1 MPVDKNIGLP
11 FFAIFIINGKLVISE
26 DATLYAGKSRS
37 SRSEFWFFVLFG
49 SLGGIITFIIDVMIL
64 GYSMESEYTP
74 INSIFSLV
82 LIIPTTAAACR
93 RLHDV
98 NKSGWWQLIA
108 ITIIGIIPLVIW
120 LATEGTKKNNPHGNP
135 IKIKK

>member
-1 MPVDKNIGLP
+1 MDIQTSIKTCFN
-11 FFAIFIINGKLVISE
+11 KY
-26 DATLYAGKSRS
+26 ATFSGRA
-37 SRSEFWFFVLFG
+37 SRSEYWFFILFG
-49 SLGGIITFIIDVMIL
+49 ILGGIVAIIIDVMIL
-64 GYSMESEYTP
+64 GYPMDESTP

-108 ITIIGIIPLVIW
+108 ITIIGIIPLMIW
-120 LATEGTKKNNPHGNP
+120 LCSEGTKKNNSYGNP
-135 IKIKK
+135 IKLRK

>member
-1 MPVDKNIGLP
+1 MDIQTSIKTCFN
-11 FFAIFIINGKLVISE
+11 KY
-26 DATLYAGKSRS
+26 ATFSGRA
-37 SRSEFWFFVLFG
+37 SRSEYWFFVLFG
-49 SLGGIITFIIDVMIL
+49 ILGGIVAIIIDVMIL

-108 ITIIGIIPLVIW
+108 ITVIGLIPLIIW
-120 LATEGTKKNNPHGNP
+120 WATKGENKKNQYGKPV
-135 IKIKK
+135 KIKKQ